1 MVHITEMPIK
11 CPVAP
16 LEFAFLADSY
26 FKHKHLRDQVD
37 ITFATPLSGAFTK
50 PKATNAL
57 QHLLDEKHIK
67 IESDFAIE
75 SIDNENKTIVD
86 YGGRVVPFDLL
97 VTVPTNKKH
106 SAMSDHNGDIKKMMI
121 ILSKA
126 TLENVYA
133 AFVLANG
140 ARMEGIEAEM
150 FFTFFGLEA
159 IHKEKLEHLH
169 IATVGNPAM
178 HMPTLLGGLPGVEAL
193 ATHMMKKEMERIDMP
208 DVHEFLDILKASG
221 VKLWACKL
229 AMDMFH
235 YKKEDLYDD
244 VDGVI
249 TVGDFY
255 KQGSG
260 VGTHMLFI

>member
-1 MVHITEMPIK
+1 
-11 CPVAP
+11 
-16 LEFAFLADSY
+16 
-26 FKHKHLRDQVD
+26 
-37 ITFATPLSGAFTK
+37 
-50 PKATNAL
+50 
-57 QHLLDEKHIK
+57 
-67 IESDFAIE
+67 
-75 SIDNENKTIVD
+75 
-86 YGGRVVPFDLL
+86 
-97 VTVPTNKKH
+97 
-106 SAMSDHNGDIKKMMI
+106 MSEYNGEVRKMMI

-159 IHKEKLEHLH
+159 IHKKKLEHLH

-178 HMPTLLGGLPGVEAL
+178 HMPTLLGGLPGMEAL
-193 ATHMMKKEMERIDMP
+193 ATHMMKKEMERIDTP
-208 DVHEFLDILKASG
+208 DVHEFLDILTASG

-235 YKKEDLYDD
+235 YKKEDMYDD
-244 VDGVI
+244 IDGVI

-260 VGTHMLFI
+260 IGTHMLFI